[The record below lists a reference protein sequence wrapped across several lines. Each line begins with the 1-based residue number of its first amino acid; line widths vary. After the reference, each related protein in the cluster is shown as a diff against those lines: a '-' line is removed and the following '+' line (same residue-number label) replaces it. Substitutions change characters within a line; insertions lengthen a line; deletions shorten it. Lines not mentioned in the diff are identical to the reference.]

1 MSEKADLRLEE
12 EDAVVKLVAVEERDN
27 VLSLS
32 IVRDELVGLQF
43 SFLSVLSSS
52 TTFKFSPPTERWYSG
67 VKV

>member
-52 TTFKFSPPTERWYSG
+52 TTFKLSPPPER
-67 VKV
+67 

>member
-52 TTFKFSPPTERWYSG
+52 TPPTERWYSG